1 MSEAAP
7 VTRREGAVAATL
19 IAAWWV
25 GLAMWGDSLLMTKRF
40 WLDEL
45 CCTVYALRDSSNPVE
60 VVRNALSYDVAPPL
74 LHLITWPVTLLFGSS
89 PAAVRTVALGSVVL
103 ATILLYF
110 LMRRRF
116 SIAASSA
123 GVLALLSH
131 SLVIRHAFDA
141 RFYGPW
147 LLFGVAF
154 ALALGMDAGR
164 PSRRRDILVA
174 LLAVCLCTLHWFGVT
189 SLFLLVAGGFLAA
202 AVTPSMSVTPSEA
215 RGPHFRHWRDALR
228 LVAPAI
234 AGPIVL
240 ALLLPSMFRQ
250 LSHSGEALL
259 WVPKL
264 NMSQVMQMAQLFW
277 IRAPILIAIALLVV
291 DRLAPRLMGRSQ
303 PATPVS
309 AALRDPGIAALLA
322 AVLMPVVLMVIT
334 LVLEPVMVPRYAIL
348 AAMAAPLLVAM
359 AFETIGRIGRI
370 AIAVVFAGLVIGFLD
385 REFRQVRFS
394 EQVLNEY
401 DAALRE
407 GHRLDPTLP
416 LVFQSYFI
424 LYPIDGNARRET
436 IARVMEI
443 PDSALDVMYPDTALA
458 AEKRRLKTDRMM
470 VRLHEKGFGFP
481 RVITVDSLRA
491 SPRFALLARDAELP
505 YGHRNSLE
513 LGTKL
518 FPEHKG
524 TRLSHLVTLFERAR

>member
-1 MSEAAP
+1 MSEVAP
-7 VTRREGAVAATL
+7 VTRREGGIAAAL
-19 IAAWWV
+19 ISAWWV
-25 GLAMWGDSLLMTKRF
+25 GLALWSDGLLMTKRF

-60 VVRNALSYDVAPPL
+60 LVRNALAYDVAPPL
-74 LHLITWPVTLLFGSS
+74 LHIITWPVTLLFDSS
-89 PAAVRTVALGSVVL
+89 PAAVRTVALGSVAL

-116 SIAASSA
+116 SVVASSA

-154 ALALGMDAGR
+154 ALSLGVDAGR
-164 PSRRRDILVA
+164 PSRRRDVLIAV
-174 LLAVCLCTLHWFGVT
+174 LAVCLCTLHWFGVT
-189 SLFLLVAGGFLAA
+189 SLFLLVAGAFLSQLA
-202 AVTPSMSVTPSEA
+202 TRNS
-215 RGPHFRHWRDALR
+215 ALATR

-234 AGPIVL
+234 AGPVAL
-240 ALLLPSMFRQ
+240 ALLLPFMFRQ

-264 NMSQVMQMAQLFW
+264 NISQAMQMAQLYW
-277 IRAPILIAIALLVV
+277 IRAPILIALALLLI
-291 DRLAPRLMGRSQ
+291 DRLAPRLMGRSH
-303 PATPVS
+303 PCAPVS
-309 AALRDPGIAALLA
+309 SALREPGIAALLA

-334 LVLEPVMVPRYAIL
+334 LMLEPVMVPRYAIL
-348 AAMAAPLLVAM
+348 AAVAAPLLVAM
-359 AFETIGRIGRI
+359 AFETIGRVVRVSI
-370 AIAVVFAGLVIGFLD
+370 AIVFAGMVMGFLD

-394 EQVLNEY
+394 EQVLGEY

-407 GHRLDPTLP
+407 GHRLDPSLP

-424 LYPIDGNARRET
+424 LYPIDGNARRESV
-436 IARVMEI
+436 ARVMEI
-443 PDSALDVMYPDTALA
+443 PDAALDLMYPDTALA

-470 VRLHEKGFGFP
+470 VRLHEEGFGFP

-505 YGHRNSLE
+505 QGHRNSVA
-513 LGTKL
+513 LGATL

>member
-1 MSEAAP
+1 MSPSGPMTKREA
-7 VTRREGAVAATL
+7 TVATLL
-19 IAAWWV
+19 IAAWWL
-25 GLAMWGDSLLMTKRF
+25 GLAMWNGGLLITKRF

-60 VVRNALSYDVAPPL
+60 LVRNALAYDVAPPM

-89 PAAVRTVALGSVVL
+89 PVAVRSVALGSVVL
-103 ATILLYF
+103 ATILLYV

-116 SIAASSA
+116 SIAASSI
-123 GVLALLSH
+123 GVLALLSN

-147 LLFGVAF
+147 LFFGVAF
-154 ALALGMDAGR
+154 ALSLGLDAGR

-174 LLAVCLCTLHWFGVT
+174 VLAVCLCTLHWFGVT
-189 SLFLLVAGGFLAA
+189 SLFLLVSGAFLAA
-202 AVTPSMSVTPSEA
+202 AITPSEA
-215 RGPHFRHWRDALR
+215 GRPHFANWRAALR
-228 LVAPAI
+228 LVAPAV
-234 AGPIVL
+234 AGPIAL
-240 ALLLPSMFRQ
+240 AALLPAMFRQ

-264 NMSQVMQMAQLFW
+264 NTAQVMQMAQLFW
-277 IRAPILIAIALLVV
+277 IRVPLLVAIALLLV
-291 DRLAPRLMGRSQ
+291 DRLAPRLMGHAS
-303 PATPVS
+303 PAAPVAS
-309 AALRDPGIAALLA
+309 ALREPGIAALLM
-322 AVLMPVVLMVIT
+322 AVLMPVVLIVIT

-348 AAMAAPLLVAM
+348 AVAATPLVVGMAM
-359 AFETIGRIGRI
+359 ETIGRVGRVAV
-370 AIAVVFAGLVIGFLD
+370 AIVFAALVVGFLD
-385 REFRQVRFS
+385 REFRQVSFS

-407 GHRLDPTLP
+407 GHKLDPNLP

-436 IARVMEI
+436 VARVLDI
-443 PDSALDVMYPDTALA
+443 PDAALDALYPDTSLA

-470 VRLHEKGFGFP
+470 VRLHEAGFGFP
-481 RVITVDSLRA
+481 RAITVDSLRA
-491 SPRFALLARDAELP
+491 TPRFALLARDAELP

-513 LGTKL
+513 LGAKL

-524 TRLSHLVTLFERAR
+524 TRLSHIVTLFERK